1 MEIAGNTKWQSPPT
15 RAASSA
21 DDDDSIV
28 ASDSA
33 QAAICKRLAV
43 AKMNPMVMA
52 PFLEAFVLSKSD
64 SNGEPE
70 MPPHNHVRSH
80 RRYRTAV
87 ILVCLVRPTET
98 GYEGSASS

>member
-64 SNGEPE
+64 SNGKPE
-70 MPPHNHVRSH
+70 MPPPQP
-80 RRYRTAV
+80 
-87 ILVCLVRPTET
+87 RPELQ
-98 GYEGSASS
+98 EVPNSCNSRVPRAANRNRV